1 MSGLFASL
9 PLPGAYRSVEGSIC
23 TMSETGNPI
32 RRKLAAARQWWRTTR
47 VLSGLGWTVAAIVV
61 LSLICYHA
69 DSRLVLSASAR
80 EGWRLGIAA
89 AGGILLCI
97 AVLRSLLRPLP
108 DAVVAAHVE
117 QKYPDLRER
126 LLTAVDLSPSLA
138 AAGGSLSSGFSR
150 SMTSALLEETQK
162 AAAPLNFRRA
172 VNLAPLR
179 RAGLAA
185 MAMLL
190 LLAVEAGMAPDAFA
204 NWLHR
209 MRDPRADIAP
219 WANTRVYVKPE
230 AELLPRGA
238 GVGVVI
244 VTRGL
249 AADKSVL
256 HYRPAGDKNAPW
268 KTVDLSGAAALSADD
283 ATAPQPQLTAD
294 HNPTAKEEIRRFRY
308 RFPSLPQSV
317 EMYATA
323 NDGRSNERGVAVE
336 DRPAFSSFKM
346 TFHYPAYTHKPV
358 QTLTVSGG
366 DIAALAGTEVDVVG
380 IANKPLHSVDFS
392 LNRSR
397 SSAWPVKGEK
407 TQGHLSV
414 RKDASYALLLTDRH
428 GFAGDK
434 AAPYAIKAQA
444 DQAPTVQ
451 ISRPATDMDLVPNG
465 SLPLVA
471 HAADDYG
478 IAGMRLVYAALK
490 GEGFGGSAMKT
501 LGRGSLP
508 LPGPNGT
515 PNADVIERWHIGSIQ
530 PKVGETIRYEVDATD
545 NCTVGGPH
553 TARSNSYRLH
563 IVSVVEMQQRL
574 KEALDEE
581 SHALADLRNNQI
593 EAQKQLAAAQK
604 QQDKNAMAQAQEAE
618 RAVGE
623 QAKSLTAR
631 VEALSAQLENNNF
644 ATKSELDRRN
654 EAKQTL
660 QSLASQKIPAAAD
673 AVKKAQDVKKGETA
687 SSLAQAGKQE
697 SDIKHEIEKAQDQLS
712 RTPTPDQLAAEA
724 ARLAK
729 EQQDRADTA
738 RTLAE
743 DIKAAQQKNTPIPSE
758 DKVGLETEKKNQAEI
773 NADTQ
778 KLQKQLQAAA
788 KAAAERGDQKQAQA
802 LKQAADALQQ
812 GQAQQH
818 QQQASQ
824 GLKQNDPAKAA
835 PQQDKAASALEKAA
849 AAAKQATDSQNAQK
863 ATAEQLHQAAKEL
876 QALAKEQ
883 KAVADKTAQNPDAQ
897 QSQQLSQKEQEIQKQ
912 AADAQKNLNGAQNA
926 QQNLQKAQQNLQQA
940 GQKLSQNSPQSAQ
953 SPAQQAA
960 QQLQQAAQQA
970 ENAAQQIDQAQAAA
984 EFADRVEH
992 LAQVQK
998 ALKDTTARLD
1008 AAKQR
1013 GPLDSNAKG
1022 ELGQV
1027 AQRQQNIEQ
1036 EAKNLADKLPS
1047 PAFKQALA
1055 MAARQAHPAT
1065 QALNPDHGLGDTG
1078 QPTQAAQARAAQTLE
1093 TIAAALKQQAQG
1105 AQNQQQQKQQQPQDA
1120 QQQAQSAQQA
1130 QEEAALGNLMLA
1142 KGLQQG
1148 IRQNTGQLQQDR
1160 ARNPNQ
1166 DLNPAQQKDV
1176 QQLAQDQKATQEI
1189 TQQAADAL
1197 AQVPDAQKT
1206 IQQATQHQQQSGSQL
1221 QQAQTDQPTQ
1231 NHQDEALKGLDQA
1244 AKQVQQAMQQQQQ
1257 QQQAQQQAQQ
1267 GAPQQGQKNQGDSKK
1282 AFTKLEG
1289 VQNGQTSNVTGKS
1302 GKFGSLD
1309 PRTQRTLHEG
1319 QGEKVSAEYQ
1329 DAVKRYFSA
1338 LGDKK
1343 RQP

>member
-1 MSGLFASL
+1 
-9 PLPGAYRSVEGSIC
+9 
-23 TMSETGNPI
+23 MSETGNPI
-32 RRKLAAARQWWRTTR
+32 QHKLAAARQWWRTTR
-47 VLSGLGWTVAAIVV
+47 VLSGVGWTVAAVVV

-69 DSRLVLSASAR
+69 DSRMVLSAGAR
-80 EGWRLGIAA
+80 ETWRVGIGAV
-89 AGGILLCI
+89 GLIVLCVGI
-97 AVLRSLLRPLP
+97 VRSLLRPLP

-138 AAGGSLSSGFSR
+138 VAGADSSGFSR
-150 SMTSALLEETQK
+150 SMTQALVDETQK

-179 RAGLAA
+179 RAAVAA
-185 MAMLL
+185 AAMLL
-190 LLAVEAGMAPDAFA
+190 LLAIEAGIAPSAFA
-204 NWLHR
+204 NWLNR
-209 MRDPRADIAP
+209 MRDPHADIAP

-230 AELLPRGA
+230 ADLLPRGA
-238 GVGVVI
+238 GVGISI

-249 AADKSVL
+249 SADKAVL

-268 KTVDLSGAAALSADD
+268 KTVDLSGAVALRADD
-283 ATAPQPQLTAD
+283 ATAPQPTLTSD
-294 HNPTAKEEIRRFRY
+294 HAPVGKEEIRKFHY
-308 RFPSLPQSV
+308 QFDSLPMSV

-323 NDGRSNERGVAVE
+323 NDGRSNEQGVNVE

-366 DIAALAGTEVDVVG
+366 DIAALAGTEVDIVG
-380 IANKPLHSVDFS
+380 IANKPLHSADFT
-392 LNRSR
+392 LNRSEP
-397 SSAWPVKGEK
+397 SAWPVNGEK

-414 RKDASYALLLTDRH
+414 RKDATYALALTDKH
-428 GFAGDK
+428 GFVSDK

-444 DQAPTVQ
+444 DQPPTVQ
-451 ISRPATDMDLVPNG
+451 ISRPGADMDLVPNG

-471 HAADDYG
+471 HAGDDYG
-478 IAGMRLVYAALK
+478 IASMNLAYEAQK

-501 LGRGSLP
+501 LGKGALP

-515 PNADVIERWHIGSIQ
+515 PNADVNQRWHIASIQ

-553 TARSNSYRLH
+553 TARSNSYRIH

-581 SHALADLRNNQI
+581 AHALADLRNNQI
-593 EAQKQLAAAQK
+593 EAQKQLEAAK
-604 QQDKNAMAQAQEAE
+604 KKQDKTAMAQAQEAE

-623 QAKSLTAR
+623 QAKSLTGR

-660 QSLASQKIPAAAD
+660 QNLANQKIPAAAD
-673 AVKKAQDVKKGETA
+673 EVKKAEDAKKGDA
-687 SSLAQAGKQE
+687 AQQSLAQAGKQE
-697 SDIKHEIEKAQDQLS
+697 SDVKKEIEAAQEKLS
-712 RTPTPDQLAAEA
+712 RTPPADQLAAEA

-743 DIKAAQQKNTPIPSE
+743 DVKAAQQKGQPLPSE
-758 DKVGLETEKKNQAEI
+758 DKVGLETERKNQADI

-778 KLQKQLQAAA
+778 KLQKQLQEAA

-802 LKQAADALQQ
+802 LQQAADALKQ

-818 QQQASQ
+818 QEQASQ
-824 GLKQNDPAKAA
+824 GLQKNDPAKAA
-835 PQQDKAASALEKAA
+835 PQQDKAASALQKAA
-849 AAAKQATDSQNAQK
+849 AAAQKAADTQNAQQ
-863 ATAEQLHQAAKEL
+863 ATAQQLHDAAKQL
-876 QALAKEQ
+876 AALAKQ
-883 KAVADKTAQNPDAQ
+883 QQDVADKTGQNPD
-897 QSQQLSQKEQEIQKQ
+897 SQQDQQLAQKEQEIQKQ
-912 AADAQKNLNGAQNA
+912 AQDAQKNLNGAQNA
-926 QQNLQKAQQNLQQA
+926 QQNLQKAQQNLQQS
-940 GQKLSQNSPQSAQ
+940 GQKLSQNSPKSAQ

-970 ENAAQQIDQAQAAA
+970 ENAAQQLDQAQAAA
-984 EFADRVEH
+984 EYADRVEH

-1047 PAFKQALA
+1047 AAFKQALN
-1055 MAARQAHPAT
+1055 MAAQQAHPAT

-1105 AQNQQQQKQQQPQDA
+1105 AQNQQQQQGQQQD
-1120 QQQAQSAQQA
+1120 QQQQSQSAQQA
-1130 QEEAALGNLMLA
+1130 QEEAALGDLLLA

-1148 IRQNTGQLQQDR
+1148 IRQNTGQVQQAR
-1160 ARNPNQ
+1160 TRNPNQ
-1166 DLNPAQQKDV
+1166 DLNQAQQQDV
-1176 QQLAQDQKATQEI
+1176 KQLAQDQKTTQDI
-1189 TQQAADAL
+1189 TQRASDAL
-1197 AQVPDAQKT
+1197 AEMPNIQKT
-1206 IQQATQHQQQSGSQL
+1206 DSAGHPASG
-1221 QQAQTDQPTQ
+1221 AVRQPT
-1231 NHQDEALKGLDQA
+1231 A
-1244 AKQVQQAMQQQQQ
+1244 AA
-1257 QQQAQQQAQQ
+1257 ADRPAHPEPP
-1267 GAPQQGQKNQGDSKK
+1267 G
-1282 AFTKLEG
+1282 
-1289 VQNGQTSNVTGKS
+1289 
-1302 GKFGSLD
+1302 
-1309 PRTQRTLHEG
+1309 
-1319 QGEKVSAEYQ
+1319 
-1329 DAVKRYFSA
+1329 
-1338 LGDKK
+1338 
-1343 RQP
+1343 

>member
-1 MSGLFASL
+1 
-9 PLPGAYRSVEGSIC
+9 
-23 TMSETGNPI
+23 MSETGNPI
-32 RRKLAAARQWWRTTR
+32 PRKLAGARQWWRTSR
-47 VLSGLGWTVAAIVV
+47 VLSGVGWTVVAVVV

-69 DSRLVLSASAR
+69 DSRLILSAGAR

-89 AGGILLCI
+89 VGFVVLLV
-97 AVLRSLLRPLP
+97 AMLRSLLRPLP

-138 AAGGSLSSGFSR
+138 LAGGDRASGFSR
-150 SMTSALLEETQK
+150 SMTAALLEETQK

-172 VNLAPLR
+172 VDLAPLR

-185 MAMLL
+185 VAVLL
-190 LLAVEAGMAPDAFA
+190 LLAVEAGLAPNAFA
-204 NWLHR
+204 NWLRR

-219 WANTRVYVKPE
+219 WANTRVYVKPD

-238 GVGVVI
+238 GVGVTI

-249 AADKSVL
+249 SADKGVL
-256 HYRPAGDKNAPW
+256 HYRAAGDKNAPW
-268 KTVDLSGAAALSADD
+268 KTVDLSGAIALRADD
-283 ATAPQPQLTAD
+283 ASTPQPALAAD
-294 HNPTAKEEIRRFRY
+294 HGPTAKEEIRRFRY
-308 RFPSLPQSV
+308 RFPTVPQSV

-323 NDGRSNERGVAVE
+323 NDGRSNERGVNVE

-346 TFHYPAYTHKPV
+346 TFHYPAYTHKAV
-358 QTLTVSGG
+358 QTLTVSSG
-366 DIAALAGTEVDVVG
+366 DIAAPAGTEVDVVG

-392 LNRSR
+392 LNRSAVT
-397 SSAWPVKGEK
+397 AWPVSGEK
-407 TQGHLSV
+407 THGHLSIH
-414 RKDASYALLLTDRH
+414 RDAAYALTLTDRH

-434 AAPYAIKAQA
+434 AAPYAIKAQS
-444 DQAPTVQ
+444 DQPPTVQ
-451 ISRPATDMDLVPNG
+451 ISRPATDMDLVPDG

-471 HAADDYG
+471 HAGDDYG
-478 IAGMRLVYAALK
+478 VASMKLVYDTQK

-501 LGRGSLP
+501 LGHGSLP
-508 LPGPNGT
+508 LPGPNGS
-515 PNADVIERWHIGSIQ
+515 PNADVNERWHIGSIR
-530 PKVGETIRYEVDATD
+530 PKVGETIRYAVDAVD

-553 TARSNSYRLH
+553 TAHSNAYRIH
-563 IVSVVEMQQRL
+563 IVSVVEMQQHL

-581 SHALADLRNNQI
+581 ARAMADLRKNQI
-593 EAQKQLAAAQK
+593 DAQKQLEQARQK
-604 QQDKNAMAQAQEAE
+604 QDKTALARAQEAE

-631 VEALSAQLENNNF
+631 VETLSAQLENNHF

-654 EAKQTL
+654 EAKQSL
-660 QSLASQKIPAAAD
+660 QNLAGQKIPAAAD
-673 AVKKAQDVKKGETA
+673 TVKKAQEAKKGGA
-687 SSLAQAGKQE
+687 APALAQAGKQE
-697 SDIKHEIEKAQDQLS
+697 SDIKHEIEQVQDKLS
-712 RTPTPDQLAAEA
+712 RTPPPEQLAAEA

-743 DIKAAQQKNTPIPSE
+743 DIKAQQQKNGNNAVAPE
-758 DKVGLETEKKNQAEI
+758 DKIGLETEKKNQAEI
-773 NADTQ
+773 SADTQ
-778 KLQKQLQAAA
+778 KLQKQLEQAA
-788 KAAAERGDQKQAQA
+788 KAAAERGDKKQAQA
-802 LKQAADALQQ
+802 LKQAAQALQQ
-812 GQAQQH
+812 GQAAQH
-818 QQQASQ
+818 QQQAQQS
-824 GLKQNDPAKAA
+824 LKQNDPARAA
-835 PQQDKAASALEKAA
+835 PQQDKAATALEKAA
-849 AAAKQATDSQNAQK
+849 AAAKQASDNPNGQQ
-863 ATAEQLHQAAKEL
+863 ATAEQLHEAAKQL

-883 KAVADKTAQNPDAQ
+883 QAVADKTAQSPDAQ
-897 QSQQLSQKEQEIQKQ
+897 QSQQLAQKEQAIQKQ
-912 AADAQKNLNGAQNA
+912 AAEAQKGLNGAPKA
-926 QQNLQKAQQNLQQA
+926 QQNLQKAQQNLQQS

-970 ENAAQQIDQAQAAA
+970 ENAAKQIDQAQAAA
-984 EFADRVEH
+984 ELADRVER

-1008 AAKQR
+1008 AAR
-1013 GPLDSNAKG
+1013 RLGPLDSNAKG

-1027 AQRQQNIEQ
+1027 AQRQQNVEQ
-1036 EAKNLADKLPS
+1036 EAKNLAEKLPS
-1047 PAFKQALA
+1047 PAFKQALT

-1093 TIAAALKQQAQG
+1093 TIAAALKQQAKG
-1105 AQNQQQQKQQQPQDA
+1105 AQDPQQQQQQDGQQ

-1130 QEEAALGNLMLA
+1130 QEADALGNLMLA

-1148 IRQNTGQLQQDR
+1148 IRQNTGQVEQAR
-1160 ARNPNQ
+1160 TRNPNQ
-1166 DLNPAQQKDV
+1166 QLNPAQKQDV

-1189 TQQAADAL
+1189 TDQAAQDL
-1197 AQVPDAQKT
+1197 SNLPDAQKT
-1206 IQQATQHQQQSGSQL
+1206 VQQAIQHQEQSGSQL
-1221 QQAQTDQPTQ
+1221 QQQQTGRPTQ
-1231 NHQDEALKGLDQA
+1231 GHQDEALKGLDQA

-1267 GAPQQGQKNQGDSKK
+1267 GAPQQSQKKSQGNPK
-1282 AFTKLEG
+1282 AFTKLDG
-1289 VQNGQTSNVTGKS
+1289 VQNGQTANVTGAA

-1309 PRTQRTLHEG
+1309 PRTQRTLREG

-1343 RQP
+1343 R

>member
-1 MSGLFASL
+1 
-9 PLPGAYRSVEGSIC
+9 
-23 TMSETGNPI
+23 MSETGNPI
-32 RRKLAAARQWWRTTR
+32 QHKLAAARQWWRTTR
-47 VLSGLGWTVAAIVV
+47 ALSGIGWTVAVIVV
-61 LSLICYHA
+61 LSLICYHV
-69 DSRLVLSASAR
+69 DSRLVLSAGAR
-80 EGWRLGIAA
+80 EVWRIGIVA
-89 AGGILLCI
+89 AGFVLLCI
-97 AVLRSLLRPLP
+97 ALGRSLLRPLP

-138 AAGGSLSSGFSR
+138 IAGSDVSSGFSR
-150 SMTSALLEETQK
+150 SMTKALVEETQ
-162 AAAPLNFRRA
+162 AAAASLNFRRA

-185 MAMLL
+185 AAMLL
-190 LLAVEAGMAPDAFA
+190 LLAIEAGLAPDAFA

-230 AELLPRGA
+230 ADLLPRGA
-238 GVGVVI
+238 GVGVSI

-249 AADKSVL
+249 SADKAVL
-256 HYRPAGDKNAPW
+256 HYRPAGDKTAPW
-268 KTVDLSGAAALSADD
+268 KTADLSGAVALRTDD
-283 ATAPQPQLTAD
+283 ATAPQPTLTAD
-294 HNPTAKEEIRRFRY
+294 HNPAVKEQIRKFRY
-308 RFPSLPQSV
+308 QFPTVPQSV

-323 NDGRSNERGVAVE
+323 NDGRSNEQSVAVE

-380 IANKPLHSVDFS
+380 TANKPLHSVNFS
-392 LNRSR
+392 LNQSGP
-397 SSAWPVKGEK
+397 SAWPVNGEK

-414 RKDASYALLLTDRH
+414 RKDATYALALTDKH
-428 GFAGDK
+428 GFASDK

-471 HAADDYG
+471 HAGDDYG
-478 IAGMRLVYAALK
+478 IASMKLAYEAQK

-501 LGRGSLP
+501 LGSGALP

-515 PNADVIERWHIGSIQ
+515 PNADVNQRWHIGSIQ

-553 TARSNSYRLH
+553 TARSNSYRIH

-574 KEALDEE
+574 KDALDEE
-581 SHALADLRNNQI
+581 AHALADLRNNQI
-593 EAQKQLAAAQK
+593 EAQKQLEAARQK
-604 QQDKNAMAQAQEAE
+604 QDKNAMARAQEAE

-623 QAKSLTAR
+623 QAKSLTGR
-631 VEALSAQLENNNF
+631 VETLSAQLENNNF

-654 EAKQTL
+654 DAKQTL
-660 QSLASQKIPAAAD
+660 QNLANQKIPAAAD
-673 AVKKAQDVKKGETA
+673 TVKKAEDAKKGEA
-687 SSLAQAGKQE
+687 AAPLAQAGKQE
-697 SDIKHEIEKAQDQLS
+697 SDIKHDIEAAQEKLS
-712 RTPTPDQLAAEA
+712 RTPTADQLAAEA
-724 ARLAK
+724 KRLAK

-743 DIKAAQQKNTPIPSE
+743 DVKAAQQKGEPISPE
-758 DKVGLETEKKNQAEI
+758 DKVGLETEKKNQAEL
-773 NADTQ
+773 NADTA
-778 KLQKQLQAAA
+778 KLQKQLQEAA

-802 LKQAADALQQ
+802 LKEAADALQQ

-835 PQQDKAASALEKAA
+835 PQQDKAAAALEKAA
-849 AAAKQATDSQNAQK
+849 AAAQKATDSQNAQQ
-863 ATAEQLHQAAKEL
+863 ATAQQLHDAAKQL
-876 QALAKEQ
+876 AALAKEQ
-883 KAVADKTAQNPDAQ
+883 QAVADKTGQNPDSQ
-897 QSQQLSQKEQEIQKQ
+897 ESQQLAQKEQEIQKQ
-912 AADAQKNLNGAQNA
+912 AQDAQKNLNGAQNA
-926 QQNLQKAQQNLQQA
+926 QQNLQKAQQNLQQS
-940 GQKLSQNSPQSAQ
+940 GQKLSQNSPKSAQ

-984 EFADRVEH
+984 ELADRVEH

-1013 GPLDSNAKG
+1013 GPLDTNAKG

-1027 AQRQQNIEQ
+1027 AQRQQNVEL
-1036 EAKNLADKLPS
+1036 EAKNLAEKLPS
-1047 PAFKQALA
+1047 QAFKQALT

-1093 TIAAALKQQAQG
+1093 TIAAALKQQAKG
-1105 AQNQQQQKQQQPQDA
+1105 AQDQQQPQQGQDA
-1120 QQQAQSAQQA
+1120 QQQAQGAQQA
-1130 QEEAALGNLMLA
+1130 QEEDALGNLMLA

-1148 IRQNTGQLQQDR
+1148 IRQNTGQVQQDR
-1160 ARNPNQ
+1160 TRNPNQ
-1166 DLNPAQQKDV
+1166 DLNPAQQQDV
-1176 QQLAQDQKATQEI
+1176 KQLAQDQKATQDI

-1197 AQVPDAQKT
+1197 AQMPDAQRT
-1206 IQQATQHQQQSGSQL
+1206 IQQATQHQEQSGNQL
-1221 QQAQTDQPTQ
+1221 QQQQTGQPTL
-1231 NHQDEALKGLDQA
+1231 NHQDEAIKGLDQA

-1267 GAPQQGQKNQGDSKK
+1267 GAPQQGQKNKGNTGK

-1289 VQNGQTSNVTGKS
+1289 VQPGQTSNVIGKS
-1302 GKFGSLD
+1302 GQFGPLD

-1319 QGEKVSAEYQ
+1319 QTEKVSAEYQ

-1343 RQP
+1343 R

>member
-1 MSGLFASL
+1 
-9 PLPGAYRSVEGSIC
+9 
-23 TMSETGNPI
+23 MSESGNPI
-32 RRKLAAARQWWRTTR
+32 QRKLAATRQWWRATR
-47 VLSGLGWTVAAIVV
+47 VLSGVGWTVVAVVV

-69 DSRLVLSASAR
+69 DSRMVLSAGAR
-80 EGWRLGIAA
+80 EAWRAGIAIA
-89 AGGILLCI
+89 AGILLCVC
-97 AVLRSLLRPLP
+97 VLRSLMRPLP

-117 QKYPDLRER
+117 QKYPALRER

-138 AAGGSLSSGFSR
+138 VAGGDAPSGFSR
-150 SMTSALLEETQK
+150 SMTVALLEETQK

-179 RAGLAA
+179 RAALAA
-185 MAMLL
+185 AAMLL
-190 LLAVEAGMAPDAFA
+190 LMAVEAGLAPDAFA

-209 MRDPRADIAP
+209 MRDPRADVAP

-230 AELLPRGA
+230 ADLLPRGA
-238 GVGVVI
+238 GVGVAI

-249 AADKSVL
+249 SADKAVL

-268 KTVDLSGAAALSADD
+268 KTADLSGAVALRADD
-283 ATAPQPQLTAD
+283 ATTPAPALTAD
-294 HNPTAKEEIRRFRY
+294 HAPTAKEEIRKFHY
-308 RFPSLPQSV
+308 QFPSLPQSV

-323 NDGRSNERGVAVE
+323 NDGRSNEQGVHVE

-358 QTLTVSGG
+358 QIMTVSGG
-366 DIAALAGTEVDVVG
+366 DVAALTGTEIDVVG
-380 IANKPLHSVDFS
+380 IANKPLHSVNFT
-392 LNRSR
+392 LNRSGQ
-397 SSAWPVKGEK
+397 SAWPVTGEK
-407 TQGHLSV
+407 TRGHLSV
-414 RKDASYALLLTDRH
+414 RKDATYALALTDLH

-451 ISRPATDMDLVPNG
+451 ISRPAADMDLVPNG

-471 HAADDYG
+471 HAGDDYG
-478 IAGMRLVYAALK
+478 IAGMKLVYDAQK

-501 LGRGSLP
+501 LGSGALS

-515 PNADVIERWHIGSIQ
+515 PNADVNERWHLGSIQ

-553 TARSNSYRLH
+553 TARSNSYRIH

-581 SHALADLRNNQI
+581 AHAVADLRNNQI
-593 EAQKQLAAAQK
+593 EAQKQLDQARQK
-604 QQDKNAMAQAQEAE
+604 QDKTAMAQAQEAE

-623 QAKSLTAR
+623 QAKSLAGR
-631 VEALSAQLENNNF
+631 VETLSAQLENNNF
-644 ATKSELDRRN
+644 ATKSEIARRN
-654 EAKQTL
+654 DAKQTL
-660 QSLASQKIPAAAD
+660 QSLANQKIPAAAD
-673 AVKKAQDVKKGETA
+673 TVKKAQDAKKGETA
-687 SSLAQAGKQE
+687 SALAQAGKQE
-697 SDIKHEIEKAQDQLS
+697 SDVKHEIEKAQDQLS

-724 ARLAK
+724 KRLAK
-729 EQQDRADTA
+729 EQQDRADVA
-738 RTLAE
+738 RALAE
-743 DIKAAQQKNTPIPSE
+743 DIKAAQKANAPLPAE
-758 DKVGLETEKKNQAEI
+758 DKVGLETEKKNQAEL

-778 KLQKQLQAAA
+778 KLQKQLQEAS
-788 KAAAERGDQKQAQA
+788 KAAAERGDQKQAAA

-812 GQAQQH
+812 GQAEQH
-818 QQQASQ
+818 QQAASA

-849 AAAKQATDSQNAQK
+849 AAAQKATDGQNAQQ
-863 ATAEQLHQAAKEL
+863 ATAEQLHQAAKQL

-883 KAVADKTAQNPDAQ
+883 KDVADKTGQNPDAQ
-897 QSQQLSQKEQEIQKQ
+897 QSQQLAQKEQEIQKQ

-926 QQNLQKAQQNLQQA
+926 QQNLQKAQQNLQQS

-970 ENAAQQIDQAQAAA
+970 ENVAQQIDQAQAAA
-984 EFADRVEH
+984 EVADRVEH

-998 ALKDTTARLD
+998 ALKETTARLE

-1047 PAFKQALA
+1047 AAFKQALT

-1065 QALNPDHGLGDTG
+1065 KALNPEHGLGDTSL
-1078 QPTQAAQARAAQTLE
+1078 PTQTAQARTAQTLE

-1105 AQNQQQQKQQQPQDA
+1105 AQKDQQQQQSQQDA

-1130 QEEAALGNLMLA
+1130 QEDAALGNLLLA

-1166 DLNPAQQKDV
+1166 QLTPAQQADV

-1206 IQQATQHQQQSGSQL
+1206 IQQATQHQEQSGSQL
-1221 QQAQTDQPTQ
+1221 QQQQTGQPTQ
-1231 NHQDEALKGLDQA
+1231 GHQDEALKGLDQA

-1289 VQNGQTSNVTGKS
+1289 VQNGQTSNVMGKS

-1343 RQP
+1343 R

>member
-1 MSGLFASL
+1 
-9 PLPGAYRSVEGSIC
+9 
-23 TMSETGNPI
+23 MSETGNPI
-32 RRKLAAARQWWRTTR
+32 RRKLAAARQWWRTTGA
-47 VLSGLGWTVAAIVV
+47 LSGLGWTIVAVVV
-61 LSLICYHA
+61 LSLVCYHA
-69 DSRLVLSASAR
+69 DSRLTLSAHAR
-80 EGWRLGIAA
+80 EVWRVGIAA
-89 AGGILLCI
+89 VGCLLLLT
-97 AVLRSLLRPLP
+97 AVLRALLRPLP
-108 DAVVAAHVE
+108 DAVMAAHVE
-117 QKYPDLRER
+117 QKYPALHER

-138 AAGGSLSSGFSR
+138 IAGGDPSTGFSR
-150 SMTSALLEETQK
+150 SMTVALLEETQQ
-162 AAAPLNFRRA
+162 ASAPLNFRRA

-185 MAMLL
+185 LAVLL
-190 LLAVEAGMAPDAFA
+190 LLGGEAGLAPDAFA
-204 NWLHR
+204 NWVRR

-238 GVGVVI
+238 GVGVVV

-249 AADKSVL
+249 VADRSVL

-268 KTVDLSGAAALSADD
+268 KTVDLNGAVAVQAD
-283 ATAPQPQLTAD
+283 ATTPQPTLTAD
-294 HNPTAKEEIRRFRY
+294 HAPMAKEEIRRFRY
-308 RFPSLPQSV
+308 RIPTLPQSV

-323 NDGRSNERGVAVE
+323 NDGRSNERGVTVE
-336 DRPAFSSFKM
+336 DRPAFSNFKM
-346 TFHYPAYTHKPV
+346 TFHYPAYTHKAT
-358 QTLTVSGG
+358 QTLTVSSG

-380 IANKPLHSVDFS
+380 IANKPLKTVDFS
-392 LNRSR
+392 LNRSEPT
-397 SSAWPVKGEK
+397 AWPVSGEQ

-414 RKDASYALLLTDRH
+414 RKDAFYGLALKDRH
-428 GFAGDK
+428 GFASDK

-471 HAADDYG
+471 HAGDDYG
-478 IAGMRLVYAALK
+478 IAGMKLVYDAQK

-501 LGRGSLP
+501 VSRGSLA
-508 LPGPNGT
+508 LPGPNGS
-515 PNADVIERWHIGSIQ
+515 PNADVNERWHIGSIQ
-530 PKVGETIRYEVDATD
+530 AKVGETIRYAVDAID
-545 NCTVGGPH
+545 NCAVGGPH
-553 TARSNSYRLH
+553 TAHSNSYRIH
-563 IVSVVEMQQRL
+563 VVSVVEMQQHL

-581 SHALADLRNNQI
+581 AHALAELRTGQI
-593 EAQKQLAAAQK
+593 EAQKQLEAARQK
-604 QQDKNAMAQAQEAE
+604 QDKSAMARAQEAE

-623 QAKSLTAR
+623 QAKSLTSR
-631 VEALSAQLENNNF
+631 VESLSAQLENNNF
-644 ATKSELDRRN
+644 ATKSELERRN

-660 QSLASQKIPAAAD
+660 QNLAALKIPAAAD
-673 AVKKAQDVKKGETA
+673 AVKKAQDAKKGEA
-687 SSLAQAGKQE
+687 AAPLAQAGKQE
-697 SDIKHEIEKAQDQLS
+697 SEVKHAIEQAQAKLS
-712 RTPTPDQLAAEA
+712 RTPPADQLAAEA

-743 DIKAAQQKNTPIPSE
+743 DIKAQQQKNGNNTVAPE
-758 DKVGLETEKKNQAEI
+758 DKIGLETEKKNQAEI

-778 KLQKQLQAAA
+778 KLQSQLEQAA
-788 KAAAERGDQKQAQA
+788 KAAAERGDPKQAKA
-802 LKQAADALQQ
+802 LKQAADALKQ
-812 GQAQQH
+812 GQAEQH

-824 GLKQNDPAKAA
+824 SLKQNDPSKAA
-835 PQQDKAASALEKAA
+835 PQQDRAATALEKAA
-849 AAAKQATDSQNAQK
+849 AAAKQAAETQNGQQ
-863 ATAEQLHQAAKEL
+863 ATAEQLHQTAKQLAALAQAQKELADKAGENPGPQESQKLAQKQQELQKQAQDAQKGLNGAAK
-876 QALAKEQ
+876 
-883 KAVADKTAQNPDAQ
+883 AQ
-897 QSQQLSQKEQEIQKQ
+897 QS
-912 AADAQKNLNGAQNA
+912 
-926 QQNLQKAQQNLQQA
+926 LQKAQQSQQQA

-970 ENAAQQIDQAQAAA
+970 EQAAQQIDQAQAAA
-984 EFADRVEH
+984 EMADRVEH

-998 ALKDTTARLD
+998 ALKDTTARLE

-1027 AQRQQNIEQ
+1027 AQRQKNIEQ
-1036 EAKNLADKLPS
+1036 EANNLAEKLPS
-1047 PAFKQALA
+1047 PAFKQALT

-1065 QALNPDHGLGDTG
+1065 QALNPNRGLGDTG
-1078 QPTQAAQARAAQTLE
+1078 PPTQAAQARAAQTLE

-1105 AQNQQQQKQQQPQDA
+1105 AQNQQQQQQQQDGQQ

-1130 QEEAALGNLMLA
+1130 QEAAALGNLLLA

-1148 IRQNTGQLQQDR
+1148 IRQNTGELEQARTKNSNQQLT
-1160 ARNPNQ
+1160 
-1166 DLNPAQQKDV
+1166 PAQQQDV
-1176 QQLAQDQKATQEI
+1176 KQLAQDQKATQEI
-1189 TQQAADAL
+1189 TQQAAQDLADLPEAL
-1197 AQVPDAQKT
+1197 KT
-1206 IQQATQHQQQSGSQL
+1206 VQQATQHQEQAGNKL
-1221 QQAQTDQPTQ
+1221 QQQQTGQPTQ
-1231 NHQDEALKGLDQA
+1231 GHQDEALKGLDQA
-1244 AKQVQQAMQQQQQ
+1244 TKQVQQAMQKQQEQQ
-1257 QQQAQQQAQQ
+1257 KAQQQAQQ
-1267 GAPQQGQKNQGDSKK
+1267 GAPKPNGQQGKDGDSKK

-1289 VQNGQTSNVTGKS
+1289 VQNGQTSNVTGRS

-1329 DAVKRYFSA
+1329 EAVKRYFSA

-1343 RQP
+1343 R